1 MIKRW
6 TQSVLVICKAKV
18 NIFGAQLINVLNNV
32 IDASGS
38 MVQL

>member
-6 TQSVLVICKAKV
+6 TQSDLVVCKAKV
-18 NIFGAQLINVLNNV
+18 NILGAQLIDILNDV
-32 IDASGS
+32 IHGS